1 MFRRRREES
10 GQQPA
15 EQDTPDLAD
24 ESTDPDPD
32 GLAESADPDAG
43 DGAAPGP
50 ADQPA
55 VRSYDAG
62 PWDRDEVE
70 EVADLLDLGGL
81 LVRGVDGMQL
91 QLQVE
96 ESTGQVSIVHVIV
109 GDTVLQLQPFA
120 APRTE
125 GIWAEVRAEIAS
137 NVTAQGGTCEELTGP
152 FGAELRAQ
160 VPVAQP
166 DGRSAYQTVRFLG
179 VDGPRWFL
187 RGLISGAGAL
197 DEAKASVVERV
208 FADVVVVRGP
218 DPMAPRTPIPM
229 RVPQQPGA
237 EPEQSG
243 AEPGS
248 SRPPLEPFQRG
259 PEITEVR

>member
-1 MFRRRREES
+1 MFRRRREDS
-10 GQQPA
+10 GRQPA
-15 EQDTPDLAD
+15 EPDAADLTEASAGPDLD
-24 ESTDPDPD
+24 E
-32 GLAESADPDAG
+32 GADPPDLET
-43 DGAAPGP
+43 DRLPGP
-50 ADQPA
+50 SAQPA

-62 PWDRDEVE
+62 PWDREDVE
-70 EVADLLDLGGL
+70 DVADLLDLGGL
-81 LVRGVDGMQL
+81 LVRGADGMQM
-91 QLQVE
+91 QLQVDE
-96 ESTGQVSIVHVIV
+96 GTGQVSIVHVVV

-125 GIWAEVRAEIAS
+125 GIWAEVRAEIAA
-137 NVTAQGGTCEELTGP
+137 NVTAQGGTCEELAGP
-152 FGAELRAQ
+152 FGPELRAQ

-197 DEAKASVVERV
+197 DETKAAAVERV
-208 FADVVVVRGP
+208 FADVVVVRGA

-237 EPEQSG
+237 ESEPPG
-243 AEPGS
+243 AEPGAT
-248 SRPPLEPFQRG
+248 RAPLEPFQRG